1 MKSQPNHR
9 GVPLGLAAGLLA
21 IAFVV
26 GCDKNKASNTSGP
39 GPMQGS
45 GAPGAGSSGPPV
57 PPEFAAG
64 RAVFDTN
71 CAKCHSIGGGGGAM
85 AGGPPGGFGGGP
97 PGGLGGGPPG
107 GPGGGMM
114 MKKGPDLVKIGA
126 DEKHTKEWL
135 TAYISDPKTQN
146 PRSGMPAFAGKI
158 AEADFGKLV
167 DYLVS
172 LK

>member
-57 PPEFAAG
+57 LPEFAAG

-71 CAKCHSIGGGGGAM
+71 CAKCHTIGGGGGAM

-97 PGGLGGGPPG
+97 PGGGGPPRG
-107 GPGGGMM
+107 GPGGCRTERAGHP
-114 MKKGPDLVKIGA
+114 GDLRQLVFGA
-126 DEKHTKEWL
+126 DGATGEKADDCQSNYL
-135 TAYISDPKTQN
+135 GRY
-146 PRSGMPAFAGKI
+146 PRRGHCSHGKSAFRI
-158 AEADFGKLV
+158 CINRH
-167 DYLVS
+167 
-172 LK
+172 